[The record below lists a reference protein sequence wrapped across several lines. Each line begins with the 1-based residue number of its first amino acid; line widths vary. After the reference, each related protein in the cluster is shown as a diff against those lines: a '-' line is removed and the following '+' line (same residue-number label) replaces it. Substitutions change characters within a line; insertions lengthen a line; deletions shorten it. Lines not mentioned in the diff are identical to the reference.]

1 VSAAIDQFLQRR
13 RLLSTSFSLEPTL
26 PPQAEAFRRSISTMP
41 NNRSPS
47 HSLSSSQ
54 SDPGAVMPE
63 LTRQLLTLADT
74 IDRLQRL
81 VAPSPA
87 DLAKASVLERWRIDV
102 TSNGLRLSD
111 TLPRSGL
118 PALLHDA
125 PLCYIDPE
133 GCWVHTTTRLY
144 RLGRPATVRPFPRKR
159 RQLADHRRIGAAL
172 VVAARRLPHDID
184 PRLAADVEE
193 ICWGWAAMPSAIE
206 GMSSTARAA
215 SANRC
220 CRITSGSWR
229 AASLPASSDAEHQT
243 KSRPGGRPST

>member
-74 IDRLQRL
+74 IDRRQRL
-81 VAPSPA
+81 VAPSSA

-111 TLPRSGL
+111 TLPRCGL

-144 RLGRPATVRPFPRKR
+144 HLGRPATVRPV
-159 RQLADHRRIGAAL
+159 HAAS
-172 VVAARRLPHDID
+172 VAAFCSYTCRSP
-184 PRLAADVEE
+184 
-193 ICWGWAAMPSAIE
+193 GS
-206 GMSSTARAA
+206 AA
-215 SANRC
+215 SSPTTA
-220 CRITSGSWR
+220 GSARRW
-229 AASLPASSDAEHQT
+229 
-243 KSRPGGRPST
+243 